1 MSSIINNETW
11 EPFARMKSIP
21 QRDQLIE
28 GYCVPLDNKQF
39 RIFVADELAG
49 TRRGYFL
56 KLMYEWGQDEIVNF
70 DKQKDVFPQV
80 TEVFKKNLPNAWV
93 NIGRTLRCYKYI
105 MFGKGLCNKHRAL
118 SLMHNIIAD
127 IAAISTN
134 NKNSI

>member
-1 MSSIINNETW
+1 
-11 EPFARMKSIP
+11 MKSIP

-39 RIFVADELAG
+39 RIFVADELVG

-70 DKQKDVFPQV
+70 DKQKDVFPQL

-93 NIGRTLRCYKYI
+93 NRGRTRHCYKYI
-105 MFGKGLCNKHRAL
+105 MFGRGLCNKHRAL
-118 SLMHNIIAD
+118 SIMHNIIAD

-134 NKNSI
+134 NKNNI